1 TLRFMRRRSL
11 NDCFVILDEA
21 QNATSEQMRMFLT
34 RLGYASKAVVT
45 GDVTQVDLPT
55 AMKSGLAEAKSLL
68 AGIDGISFCTLTEVD
83 VVRHPLVQKIIVAY
97 EERDASKR
105 AAAAAEK
112 AQGSAPEKAQSP
124 VPATSEAK
132 S

>member
-1 TLRFMRRRSL
+1 
-11 NDCFVILDEA
+11 
-21 QNATSEQMRMFLT
+21 MRMFLT

-45 GDVTQVDLPT
+45 GDVTQVDLPSQT
-55 AMKSGLAEAKSLL
+55 KSGLAEAKSLL

-97 EERDASKR
+97 EERDKSKPR
-105 AAAAAEK
+105 FS
-112 AQGSAPEKAQSP
+112 GP
-124 VPATSEAK
+124 SE

>member
-1 TLRFMRRRSL
+1 
-11 NDCFVILDEA
+11 
-21 QNATSEQMRMFLT
+21 
-34 RLGYASKAVVT
+34 VVT

-55 AMKSGLAEAKSLL
+55 ATKSGLAEAKSLL

-97 EERDASKR
+97 EERDRGRPRSP
-105 AAAAAEK
+105 
-112 AQGSAPEKAQSP
+112 SAGDTDRPHPRSHGP
-124 VPATSEAK
+124 SE